1 MKNDFFTLN
10 FEIAVLRPVY
20 QIVSLQPEKPLP
32 RLWWWETMPGRPRL
46 RDGKDHLIW
55 HTQVHQLERTAFP
68 RINLSHWYVYVFQC
82 CQLFAI
88 GWFTYVRTLILS
100 IDCRLPKIILTVV
113 PKIMNPSNDFASP
126 IAQRVDKG
134 QFPARPDRELYPT
147 LTRCPQVQPC
157 LSEATKQGTW

>member
-1 MKNDFFTLN
+1 MIFTLN
-10 FEIAVLRPVY
+10 FDVAVLRPVY

-68 RINLSHWYVYVFQC
+68 RINLSHWYVLFFSVANYL
-82 CQLFAI
+82 QL
-88 GWFTYVRTLILS
+88 VNLRTKPNFILLL
-100 IDCRLPKIILTVV
+100 DCRLPKIILTVV

-126 IAQRVDKG
+126 IALRVDKG

-157 LSEATKQGTW
+157 LSEATKQGT